1 LQEGRRNAT
10 VRAGSVFIL
19 GLREATLVI
28 AILVIATVADLGLAA
43 LLITVSGF
51 FFGAGPESMHGG
63 SLAAGA
69 YTAMVIACILAPVAG
84 FIFKHY
90 GKFGLGLLVA

>member
-1 LQEGRRNAT
+1 
-10 VRAGSVFIL
+10 
-19 GLREATLVI
+19 LVI

-43 LLITVSGF
+43 LLINVSGF

-63 SLAAGA
+63 SLAAMAYTAMAYTAMA

-90 GKFGLGLLVA
+90 GKSVLVYWWHGCRLQPDSWR